1 MKIGN
6 VQLKNDLILAP
17 MANYTDAGMRYL
29 ASVYGAGL
37 TVTEM
42 VSAKGLCFN
51 NPNTA
56 ALLETRER
64 GNCPVSVQLFG
75 ADPEY
80 IKKAVEHTLLKDFD
94 IIDINMGCPVA
105 KVVKNG
111 EGSALL
117 RNPDLVY
124 KVVKAA
130 VSATNRP
137 VTVKIRAGFEK
148 DEITAPEIAK
158 VIEEAGGAAVA
169 VHARTR
175 EQFYS
180 GNADWNVIKKVKEN
194 VSIPVVGNG
203 DVEKRDDYLRMK
215 ETTGCDGVMVGRA
228 ALGMPFIFAKLQDK
242 EYEFDVKAA
251 IMKHIEILGEYL
263 PERTVINQMKAQLCF
278 YAKNTRHTKDVR
290 RAISELRTR
299 DDLMRIIDE
308 FF

>member
-29 ASVYGAGL
+29 ASVYGVGL

-64 GNCPVSVQLFG
+64 GNCPVAVQLFG

-80 IKKAVEHTLLKDFD
+80 IKKAVEHPLLKDFD

-180 GNADWNVIKKVKEN
+180 GNADWNIIKKSERKRWYSRCRKRRRGKARRLFKNERN
-194 VSIPVVGNG
+194 DGLRRRNG
-203 DVEKRDDYLRMK
+203 WS
-215 ETTGCDGVMVGRA
+215 
-228 ALGMPFIFAKLQDK
+228 
-242 EYEFDVKAA
+242 
-251 IMKHIEILGEYL
+251 
-263 PERTVINQMKAQLCF
+263 
-278 YAKNTRHTKDVR
+278 R
-290 RAISELRTR
+290 RAWNAVYICKTAR
-299 DDLMRIIDE
+299 
-308 FF
+308 

>member
-64 GNCPVSVQLFG
+64 GNCPVAVQLFG

-80 IKKAVEHTLLKDFD
+80 IKKAVEHPLLKDFD

-137 VTVKIRAGFEK
+137 ITVKIRAGFEK

-180 GNADWNVIKKVKEN
+180 GNADWNVIKKSERKREY
-194 VSIPVVGNG
+194 SRCRKRRRGNPRRLFKNERKDG
-203 DVEKRDDYLRMK
+203 LRRRN
-215 ETTGCDGVMVGRA
+215 GWS
-228 ALGMPFIFAKLQDK
+228 
-242 EYEFDVKAA
+242 
-251 IMKHIEILGEYL
+251 
-263 PERTVINQMKAQLCF
+263 
-278 YAKNTRHTKDVR
+278 R
-290 RAISELRTR
+290 RAWNAVYICKTAR
-299 DDLMRIIDE
+299 
-308 FF
+308 

>member
-29 ASVYGAGL
+29 ASVYGVGL

-51 NPNTA
+51 NANTS
-56 ALLETRER
+56 ALLTIREKE
-64 GNCPVSVQLFG
+64 NCPVSAQLFG
-75 ADPEY
+75 ADPEF
-80 IKKAVEHTLLKDFD
+80 IKRAVEHPALKDFD

-117 RNPDLVY
+117 KNPDLVY
-124 KVVKAA
+124 DVVKSA
-130 VSATNRP
+130 VSATEKP
-137 VTVKIRAGFEK
+137 VTVKIRAGFENG
-148 DEITAPEIAK
+148 EIVAPEIAQ
-158 VIEEAGGAAVA
+158 VIEEAGGKAVA

-180 GNADWNVIKKVKEN
+180 GKADWNVIKKVKES
-194 VSIPVVGNG
+194 VKIPVIGNG
-203 DVEKRDDYLRMK
+203 DVATRDDYLRMK

-228 ALGMPFIFAKLQDK
+228 SLGQPFIFAKLQDK
-242 EYEFDVKAA
+242 EYEFDAKTA
-251 IMKHIEILGEYL
+251 ILKHIEILSEYL

-278 YAKNTRHTKDVR
+278 YAKNTRRAKDVR
-290 RAISELRTR
+290 RAIAEMKNRADTL
-299 DDLMRIIDE
+299 RIIDE

>member
-64 GNCPVSVQLFG
+64 GN
-75 ADPEY
+75 
-80 IKKAVEHTLLKDFD
+80 
-94 IIDINMGCPVA
+94 CPVA

-180 GNADWNVIKKVKEN
+180 GNADWNVIKKVKES
-194 VSIPVVGNG
+194 VGIPVVGNG
-203 DVEKRDDYLRMK
+203 DVVTRDDYLRMK

-278 YAKNTRHTKDVR
+278 YAKNTRHAKDVR

>member
-64 GNCPVSVQLFG
+64 GNCPVAVQLFG

-80 IKKAVEHTLLKDFD
+80 IKKAVEHPLLKDFD
-94 IIDINMGCPVA
+94 VIDINMGCPVA

-158 VIEEAGGAAVA
+158 FIEEAGGAAVA
-169 VHARTR
+169 VHAR
-175 EQFYS
+175 Q
-180 GNADWNVIKKVKEN
+180 GN
-194 VSIPVVGNG
+194 SFIP
-203 DVEKRDDYLRMK
+203 EMP
-215 ETTGCDGVMVGRA
+215 TG
-228 ALGMPFIFAKLQDK
+228 
-242 EYEFDVKAA
+242 
-251 IMKHIEILGEYL
+251 
-263 PERTVINQMKAQLCF
+263 T
-278 YAKNTRHTKDVR
+278 
-290 RAISELRTR
+290 S
-299 DDLMRIIDE
+299 
-308 FF
+308 

>member
-1 MKIGN
+1 MNIGN

-29 ASVYGAGL
+29 ASVYGVGL

-64 GNCPVSVQLFG
+64 GNCPVAVQLFG

-80 IKKAVEHTLLKDFD
+80 IKKAVEHPLLKDFD
-94 IIDINMGCPVA
+94 IVDINMGCPVA

-148 DEITAPEIAK
+148 DEITAPEDVEAVSLCAHCGTAVLASAHAADVDDLCRRPLYRALLELHVFERAV
-158 VIEEAGGAAVA
+158 VI
-169 VHARTR
+169 TR
-175 EQFYS
+175 EEGKRRYRMEKME
-180 GNADWNVIKKVKEN
+180 GN
-194 VSIPVVGNG
+194 
-203 DVEKRDDYLRMK
+203 
-215 ETTGCDGVMVGRA
+215 
-228 ALGMPFIFAKLQDK
+228 
-242 EYEFDVKAA
+242 
-251 IMKHIEILGEYL
+251 
-263 PERTVINQMKAQLCF
+263 LC
-278 YAKNTRHTKDVR
+278 
-290 RAISELRTR
+290 SS
-299 DDLMRIIDE
+299 
-308 FF
+308 